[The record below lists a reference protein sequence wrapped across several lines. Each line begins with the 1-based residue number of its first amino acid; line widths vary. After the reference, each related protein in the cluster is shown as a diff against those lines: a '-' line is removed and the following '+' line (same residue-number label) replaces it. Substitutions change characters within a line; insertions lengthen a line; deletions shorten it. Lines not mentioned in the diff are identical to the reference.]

1 LNASTPAAGALRRP
15 LATFG
20 AALFVL
26 SLALPLPRSE
36 ALSQQ
41 PAPEALILLSFR
53 IRPYESLARS
63 MAGALPGYRTRV
75 LSLEEIPSLEQ
86 ELGADRPAVICT
98 VGQEALRKALP
109 HRDGTP
115 VVYTMVLSTGG
126 LLPPET
132 AGVEGVAMVPSPRHQ
147 LRVLG
152 EGFHFRRVLL
162 LYNPASSGFLVDLF
176 RESAPGG
183 LECVTEAIGSEAAL
197 LRRLKEGLK
206 GFDALLLVPDPTLLS
221 EQGLKALV
229 SASYQDGV
237 PLVGFSPLY
246 LGLGAAVTLSVP
258 EAEVARQ
265 AAALARD
272 GRGAEADRLGGL
284 TYTRACE
291 IRLNPKAVARLGL
304 RVDSQ
309 ALERFGGVREG
320 EP

>member
-1 LNASTPAAGALRRP
+1 LSAPGRAATPLRRSFATLGTALLV
-15 LATFG
+15 LA
-20 AALFVL
+20 
-26 SLALPLPRSE
+26 LALPLSHPVARS
-36 ALSQQ
+36 Q
-41 PAPEALILLSFR
+41 PPSPEALILLSFR

-63 MAGALPGYRTRV
+63 VAADLPGYKTRV

-86 ELGADRPAVICT
+86 ELGAARPAVICT

-115 VVYTMVLSTGG
+115 VVYTMVLSAGG
-126 LLPPET
+126 LLPAET
-132 AGVEGVAMVPSPRHQ
+132 TGVEGVAMVPSPREQ
-147 LRVLG
+147 LRVLA

-162 LYNPASSGFLVDLF
+162 PYNPSSSGFLADLF
-176 RESAPGG
+176 RDASPAD
-183 LECVTEAIGSEAAL
+183 LECTPVALDSEAAL
-197 LRRLKEGLK
+197 LKRLKEGLQ
-206 GFDALLLVPDPTLLS
+206 GFDAVLLVPDPTLLS

-229 SASYQDGV
+229 SASYQEGV

-265 AAALARD
+265 AASLARE
-272 GRGAEADRLGGL
+272 GRGVEADRLGGL

-291 IRLNPKAVARLGL
+291 IRLNPKAVSRLGL
-304 RVDSQ
+304 RVDTQ

-320 EP
+320 AP